1 MGIIQL
7 LPDAIANQIA
17 AGEVIQR
24 PASVV
29 KELVENA
36 IDAKATRIELI
47 VRDAGRTL
55 IQVTDNGSGM
65 SDVDARLSFERH
77 ATSKIRSADDL
88 FDLRTMGFRGE
99 ALASIAAVAEV
110 TLRTR
115 KAEDEL
121 GTEISISGSQVL
133 SQETVQCSEGS
144 NFMIKNLFFNVPARR
159 KFLKSNPT
167 EFKHIVTEFQRIV
180 LAYPDIEFTLV
191 HNDTEIYYLPKT
203 HLRQRIVQVFGKSIA
218 PQLLDVNSQTSL
230 AGIGGF
236 IAKPEYARKS
246 AGEQFFFVNG
256 RYMRHPV
263 FHRAVCDAFGKVLPP
278 DAIPVYFIYLDTD
291 PSTIDVNIHPTKTE
305 IKFESEQALRQI
317 IHATVRESL
326 GKFNIMPSLDFDA
339 EPSIVIP
346 VVHKGDVVNMPSI
359 DINPDFNPFADEAP
373 SSFHQRSQQ
382 RRSFEHLDSYLE
394 KHEPLSAFPDDEL
407 KNEKDDS
414 LSLSGEN
421 SKSVIMQFKQRYLLT
436 QVKSGL
442 MVIDQKRAHE
452 RILFEQYATAF
463 EGRRLPVQRVLFPQR
478 ADLDTAD
485 YMLLTDYSEEL
496 KELGFE
502 LGELGHNTV
511 VINAYPSITKD
522 ADPLQL
528 FTGLLRELREGADPA
543 SSHHELAAAAIA
555 RASAIPYGR
564 ILSVEEMNDLF
575 NRLFATSNPNY
586 SPDGKLIVSIVPT
599 DDIERRLR

>member
-346 VVHKGDVVNMPSI
+346 VAHKGDVVNMPSI

-382 RRSFEHLDSYLE
+382 RRSFEHLDSYME

-407 KNEKDDS
+407 KNEKNDS

>member
-65 SDVDARLSFERH
+65 SDVDARLAFERH

-110 TLRTR
+110 TLRSR
-115 KAEDEL
+115 RAEDEL
-121 GTEISISGSQVL
+121 GTEVCISGSLVT

-167 EFKHIVTEFQRIV
+167 EFKHVVTEFQRIV

-191 HNDTEIYYLPKT
+191 HNDTEIYYLPQT
-203 HLRQRIVQVFGKSIA
+203 HLRQRIVHVFGKSIA
-218 PQLLDVNSQTSL
+218 TQLLDVNSQTSL
-230 AGIGGF
+230 AGISGF

-246 AGEQFFFVNG
+246 TGEQFFFVNG
-256 RYMRHPV
+256 RFMRHPV

-346 VVHKGDVVNMPSI
+346 VVRKGDTFNMPTI

-382 RRSFEHLDSYLE
+382 NNSFEHLNTYIE
-394 KHEPLSAFPDDEL
+394 KRDPLPVFPKDEF
-407 KNEKDDS
+407 KTESDDS
-414 LSLSGEN
+414 LSLNGET

-485 YMLLTDYSEEL
+485 YLLLTEYSEEL

-502 LGELGHNTV
+502 LSELGHNTV

-528 FTGLLRELREGADPA
+528 FTGLLHELREGADPA

-599 DDIERRLR
+599 DDIERKLR